1 MRQTFRDAAI
11 RRALG
16 KDLAPHLVRASVAGP
31 RVTLLFAGSGW
42 ETNLAGLAHD
52 LEQRVAQ
59 ALGRESLELEIRSLP
74 QRSAP
79 TAAPAPEDGPTSGDP
94 LARLRRAA
102 ARILARR
109 SKPC

>member
-1 MRQTFRDAAI
+1 MRGARRDAAI
-11 RRALG
+11 RHALG
-16 KDLAPHLVRASVAGP
+16 KDLAPHLVRASGAGR

-42 ETNLAGLAHD
+42 ETNLAGLVHD

-59 ALGRESLELEIRSLP
+59 ALGRASLELEIRSLP

-79 TAAPAPEDGPTSGDP
+79 TAAPEGGGTSGEP

-109 SKPC
+109 SKPS